1 MPAKKALKDT
11 KDTQAAAKGAGG
23 FSAFQLLIFVIATS
37 SMAMN
42 FAMIYGVI
50 PLQGKLRYIPPL
62 FTNYFLDAI
71 SLCVPKIWASTFFSE
86 LIQQCTR
93 TNGRPA
99 RG

>member
-1 MPAKKALKDT
+1 MPAKKAPKDT
-11 KDTQAAAKGAGG
+11 KDTQAKGAGG

-62 FTNYFLDAI
+62 RIRTI
-71 SLCVPKIWASTFFSE
+71 S
-86 LIQQCTR
+86 
-93 TNGRPA
+93 
-99 RG
+99 

>member
-1 MPAKKALKDT
+1 MPAKKAPKDT

-50 PLQGKLRYIPPL
+50 PLQGKFRYIPPL
-62 FTNYFLDAI
+62 RIRAI
-71 SLCVPKIWASTFFSE
+71 S
-86 LIQQCTR
+86 
-93 TNGRPA
+93 
-99 RG
+99 